1 MPKVREIPFLTG
13 YTVKPSSVSG
23 VGIVTFT
30 DGTNNITPNQLQCE
44 AYGYT
49 YNIVTGTCSIFTY
62 NTNLDSNTANENNR
76 IYGAGNLTQIGT
88 NYTLMMGEN
97 NTVKGSSRNSII
109 TGSNNVID
117 NGVNNANV
125 SGTLGES
132 TANNSIVLGGNNGT
146 DTLGERQSVQ
156 LLYGIQTTDGVNTVS
171 FLNNT
176 TDSLFSIPDN
186 TIMYFHA
193 DVVAVRV
200 GGTASTGSGAVG
212 DYASFVER
220 GVIINKSGVLSIQRE
235 RDAIKSSGYTSNWQP
250 TAIVSGTSFAMR
262 VRGATD
268 MTIEWCS
275 NITFTQI
282 KTGVAL

>member
-176 TDSLFSIPDN
+176 TDSLFAIPDN

-193 DVVAVRV
+193 DIVGVRV
-200 GGTASTGSGAVG
+200 GGTASGNVG

-220 GVIINKSGVLSIQRE
+220 GVIINESGTVTINRE
-235 RDAIKSSGYTSNWQP
+235 RDSIKSNGTVTGWQP
-250 TAIVSGTSFAMR
+250 TGIVSGTNFAMR
-262 VRGATD
+262 VKGATD

>member
-176 TDSLFSIPDN
+176 TDSLFAIPDN

-193 DVVAVRV
+193 DIVGVRV
-200 GGTASTGSGAVG
+200 GGTASGNVG

-220 GVIINKSGVLSIQRE
+220 GVIINESGTVTINRE
-235 RDAIKSSGYTSNWQP
+235 RDSIKSNGTVTGWQP
-250 TAIVSGTSFAMR
+250 TGIVSGTNFAMR

>member
-176 TDSLFSIPDN
+176 TDSLFAIPDN

-193 DVVAVRV
+193 DIVGVRV
-200 GGTASTGSGAVG
+200 GGTASGNVG

-220 GVIINKSGVLSIQRE
+220 GVIINESGTVTINRE
-235 RDAIKSSGYTSNWQP
+235 RDSIKSNGTVTGWQP
-250 TAIVSGTSFAMR
+250 TGIVSGTSFAMR